1 MLVQADMSD
10 STDHG
15 KLMQLLPNFDVWV
28 NKMNL
33 QIVIN
38 EAPSRKDGAALFVLR
53 RIIPLVFAWEELA
66 CSRGQGLNCKTTD
79 DMFGK
84 VPLDPTK
91 VAACKGF
98 SFFVYFR
105 RRRNAYTLPLPA
117 FHYAMFSCCCQ
128 HPSCLSW
135 PNDSTLQ

>member
-1 MLVQADMSD
+1 MSD
-10 STDHG
+10 SADHG
-15 KLMQLLPNFDVWV
+15 RLMQLLPNFDVWV

-84 VPLDPTK
+84 VPLDPSK
-91 VAACKGF
+91 VAACKG
-98 SFFVYFR
+98 SF
-105 RRRNAYTLPLPA
+105 
-117 FHYAMFSCCCQ
+117 
-128 HPSCLSW
+128 CLSC
-135 PNDSTLQ
+135 TF

>member
-1 MLVQADMSD
+1 MSD
-10 STDHG
+10 GSDHG
-15 KLMQLLPNFDVWV
+15 KLVQLLSNYDVWV

-38 EAPSRKDGAALFVLR
+38 EAPSRKEGAALFVLR

-91 VAACKGF
+91 VAACKGCTFF
-98 SFFVYFR
+98 STQVYLKAIAER
-105 RRRNAYTLPLPA
+105 LKE
-117 FHYAMFSCCCQ
+117 
-128 HPSCLSW
+128 
-135 PNDSTLQ
+135 LQWSE